1 MLHVTGVIISTVFF
15 LHLLRMG
22 HEKRDCIALIGLV
35 IIGLKLFFFF
45 FFFFT
50 LSPPV
55 WCEGMTKSMWAG
67 IGTLDYTWRA

>member
-1 MLHVTGVIISTVFF
+1 MLHVTGIIISTVFF
-15 LHLLRMG
+15 SLHLLRLG
-22 HEKRDCIALIGLV
+22 HEKRDCITLIGLV

-55 WCEGMTKSMWAG
+55 WCEGMT
-67 IGTLDYTWRA
+67 